1 MLPTSTRDRAQPQT
15 GRLAR
20 ALLAAGGVLVGLVLA
35 GGLPQASSPPTAPV
49 VAAGRPAA
57 ARVVRHQ
64 PPDPECGARRAA
76 VRTRLDSRSHSPS
89 PCR

>member
-1 MLPTSTRDRAQPQT
+1 MLPASTRDRPQPQT

-35 GGLPQASSPPTAPV
+35 VGLPQASSQPIAPV
-49 VAAGRPAA
+49 VGEGRPAA
-57 ARVVRHQ
+57 ARVVRRDA
-64 PPDPECGARRAA
+64 PGAECGDRREAA
-76 VRTRLDSRSHSPS
+76 RTRLGSRSHSPS